1 MRNFRVLAIVT
12 ACVTAGGISAF
23 SAAPVLAQ
31 SLPGMGG
38 GSSTLSGAAS
48 SMMGNS
54 MGNSMGSSMG
64 SSAMGLPSLSSSSTG
79 NVAGVLSYCVKNN
92 IVQGSTATSALSSLT
107 GQSGVTSSSG
117 YQAGEQGNI
126 QSGSGSDFSLSGVSD
141 EVKTKACNMVL
152 QHAQSLL

>member
-1 MRNFRVLAIVT
+1 MRNLRVLKIVT
-12 ACVTAGGISAF
+12 ACGIAAF
-23 SAAPVLAQ
+23 AAAPVLAQ

-38 GSSTLSGAAS
+38 GANSMSGAAS

-54 MGNSMGSSMG
+54 MGNSMG

-92 IVQGSTATSALSSLT
+92 IVQGSSATSALSSLT

-126 QSGSGSDFSLSGVSD
+126 QSGSGSDFSLSGASD

>member
-1 MRNFRVLAIVT
+1 
-12 ACVTAGGISAF
+12 
-23 SAAPVLAQ
+23 
-31 SLPGMGG
+31 
-38 GSSTLSGAAS
+38 
-48 SMMGNS
+48 
-54 MGNSMGSSMG
+54 MG

-92 IVQGSTATSALSSLT
+92 IVQGATATSALSSLT